1 MLKNDKTSG
10 KKTKILILFICIIL
24 ILFFFRGVINN
35 VVDEAGTVFFPIQRT
50 IYNTGNYFKET
61 SYAVTEY
68 KRILE
73 ENRKLKNENVKLDM
87 AIEFNK
93 TLAEE
98 NKRLQE
104 LLKMKETVALDLK
117 VAKVN
122 FRSPSN
128 LYERFYINLG
138 TKDGMQKNMIVL
150 AGKTLV
156 GKIGKVYEDYSLVD
170 MVTGENFNLS
180 VLTESQMLGIAK
192 GSDEGSG
199 ELYFEPNTFENTL
212 QLGEKVYTSGISEIY
227 PKGLYVGYISE
238 IDQDESQI
246 FRSIKIKTDL
256 DILNLNEVLVIVPKE
271 EKEK

>member
-24 ILFFFRGVINN
+24 ILFFFRGIINN